1 MRISYWSSDVCS
13 SDLDRRDDPFLPGRG
28 LADRVVEGEGTVE
41 DAAADLAPVG
51 HLAKSGRV
59 ERRGQVGID
68 RLDRGEDGDLGR
80 GDADDMREVDRVAND
95 VGFVLQRSE
104 EHTSELQ
111 SLMRISY

>member
-1 MRISYWSSDVCS
+1 MGNDQNFSLPG
-13 SDLDRRDDPFLPGRG
+13 DLRDDPFLPGRG

-68 RLDRGEDGDLGR
+68 RLDRGEVGDL
-80 GDADDMREVDRVAND
+80 
-95 VGFVLQRSE
+95 RSE
-104 EHTSELQ
+104 EQPSELQ
-111 SLMRISY
+111 SLMRISYAVFCIHKKNTQ

>member
-1 MRISYWSSDVCS
+1 MRISDWSSDVCS
-13 SDLDRRDDPFLPGRG
+13 SDLHIAGFEIGNDQNFSLPGDRRDDPFLPGRG

-68 RLDRGEDGDLGR
+68 RLDSGEDGDLGR
-80 GDADDMREVDRVAND
+80 GYAGEDRKSV
-95 VGFVLQRSE
+95 V
-104 EHTSELQ
+104 
-111 SLMRISY
+111 